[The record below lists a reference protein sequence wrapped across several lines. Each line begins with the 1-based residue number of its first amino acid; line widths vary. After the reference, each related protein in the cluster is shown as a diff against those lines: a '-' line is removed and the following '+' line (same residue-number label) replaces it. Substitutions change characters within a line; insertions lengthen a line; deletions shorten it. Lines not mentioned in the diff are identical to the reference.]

1 MPEAVI
7 TEVVAAV
14 DAAQADII
22 TIGGAI
28 IVTAA
33 AVFAIRW
40 IKAQFF

>member
-1 MPEAVI
+1 MGETVLA
-7 TEVVAAV
+7 EVTAAIE
-14 DAAQADII
+14 AAQADIV

-28 IVTAA
+28 IVVAA

>member
-1 MPEAVI
+1 MGEAVI
-7 TEVVAAV
+7 TQVTDAIE
-14 DAAQADII
+14 AAQADIV

-28 IVTAA
+28 IVVAA

>member
-1 MPEAVI
+1 MGEATMTAVTTAI
-7 TEVVAAV
+7 TE
-14 DAAQADII
+14 AQTDIV

-28 IVTAA
+28 IVVAA

>member
-1 MPEAVI
+1 MGDTVL
-7 TEVVAAV
+7 TEVTAAIE
-14 DAAQADII
+14 AAQADIV

-28 IVTAA
+28 IVVAA